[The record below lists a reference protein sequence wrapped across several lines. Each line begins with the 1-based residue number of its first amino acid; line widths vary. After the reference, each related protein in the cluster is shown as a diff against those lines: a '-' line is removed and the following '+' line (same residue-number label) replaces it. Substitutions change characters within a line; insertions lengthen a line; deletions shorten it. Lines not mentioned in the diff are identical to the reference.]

1 MCQYGDEHTS
11 NVLVSFKFDNF
22 SSRAPE
28 STVHGRI
35 LAALPF
41 LQILLQFVLSCCV
54 QIAPK
59 KEKNLSEF
67 ASRPRDIEKSLS
79 SPDSPQIFIH
89 KVHFQSHAG
98 GDRPGGVC
106 CIFLEGGR
114 PNAAVKPRYFLPYP
128 SYVCRQE
135 TKPPNVFSKKTKTL
149 FIFKLDRKRTQHVA
163 KYLLALQGALHT
175 CIQDLYSCIFVNS
188 FKLLICVLYCS
199 KYLGTF
205 QLHVDESGDAI
216 ANNDAAIFVS
226 TKPKLYVYRS
236 TQHKLG
242 GVQRAAGMLTQH
254 CVVECGSASPSLQGV
269 FKTEREKTQGVI
281 E

>member
-1 MCQYGDEHTS
+1 MSKQCYII
-11 NVLVSFKFDNF
+11 LRFKFDNF

-41 LQILLQFVLSCCV
+41 LQILLQFVHSCFAE
-54 QIAPK
+54 IAPK

-149 FIFKLDRKRTQHVA
+149 FIFKLDRKRTQHIV

-175 CIQDLYSCIFVNS
+175 CSQDLYFCYFCELFQTSNLCVILQQVSGNLPAARRREWRRNCQQRRGHLRQHQAQVVCLQVNS
-188 FKLLICVLYCS
+188 TQVRWCS
-199 KYLGTF
+199 EGSRD
-205 QLHVDESGDAI
+205 VD
-216 ANNDAAIFVS
+216 S
-226 TKPKLYVYRS
+226 TL
-236 TQHKLG
+236 
-242 GVQRAAGMLTQH
+242 
-254 CVVECGSASPSLQGV
+254 CC
-269 FKTEREKTQGVI
+269 
-281 E
+281 